1 MRPILHVT
9 TVLFALALLLTTSA
23 RAENIQDFGD
33 YVVHYNALTTDMIP
47 PMVARENNIT
57 RSKNR
62 AMLNV
67 VVLEKVLGASGKP
80 TAAEVSGRSISLTG
94 KQNRIEFR
102 EVREPNAIYYIA
114 EFAVSNEQRL
124 TFDITVTPEGASEP
138 LEVRFRKQFFTD

>member
-9 TVLFALALLLTTSA
+9 TVLFALALLLTAPA

-47 PMVARENNIT
+47 PMVARENDIT

-94 KQNRIEFR
+94 QQNRIEFR

-124 TFDITVTPEGASEP
+124 TFDITVTPEGESEP